1 MLNSKCFEDKALQE
15 AQDIFRTKRNGM
27 IHMLIKRGA
36 HLEQVLTLEYLCIDI
51 IMLDLLSARRFAEK
65 EMLVCKNGG
74 KIKEN
79 RLYNYGFKIICQKF
93 PKKRNNGLQLFEGE
107 ANYGSTSEKVNY
119 PIVNNIEL
127 IINCNLF

>member
-1 MLNSKCFEDKALQE
+1 MLNSKCFEDKSLQE
-15 AQDIFRTKRNGM
+15 AQDIFQTKRNGM

-79 RLYNYGFKIICQKF
+79 RLYNYGFYGEDHLASNE
-93 PKKRNNGLQLFEGE
+93 PPNQLTFLRSSRHILT
-107 ANYGSTSEKVNY
+107 STEY
-119 PIVNNIEL
+119 
-127 IINCNLF
+127 